1 MATTATAH
9 SASQAANTWVSAQS
23 SMRWSAKT
31 TKAATPAANI
41 QVAKV
46 LVDVL
51 AAGLAVWRVGNWPK
65 TVLEVLV
72 FIFRSLDMFCTLWQ
86 SKTIKSIP
94 ES

>member
-1 MATTATAH
+1 
-9 SASQAANTWVSAQS
+9 
-23 SMRWSAKT
+23 
-31 TKAATPAANI
+31 
-41 QVAKV
+41 VAKV